1 MFSLRT
7 IQKLSQIFPLIS
19 FFNSWNMNHFMRCL
33 FSPDDDVDEASRVA
47 KSKRLI
53 FQRSRQDKG
62 ANSMPSESWAK
73 IERGEKSN
81 RRASLPHNLKIPV
94 IIFTPPSPSPDIN
107 DPDYPE
113 FFQDRPY
120 LESKVNCMST
130 SVDDDIATKMV
141 TETSATSGSLESTKE
156 MVSGGFGLSTAS
168 CRNDD
173 VYLRLRSKS
182 FTSTVDTESLS
193 DDDDEEDYDMVQSTP
208 EFDEILSNART
219 EREILNCLKFKEEN
233 KL

>member
-1 MFSLRT
+1 
-7 IQKLSQIFPLIS
+7 
-19 FFNSWNMNHFMRCL
+19 
-33 FSPDDDVDEASRVA
+33 
-47 KSKRLI
+47 
-53 FQRSRQDKG
+53 
-62 ANSMPSESWAK
+62 MPSESWAK
-73 IERGEKSN
+73 NERGVEKAN

-130 SVDDDIATKMV
+130 SVECDDDVTTKMV
-141 TETSATSGSLESTKE
+141 TETSAASTSLESSKDMGST
-156 MVSGGFGLSTAS
+156 GFGLSTAS
-168 CRNDD
+168 CQNDD

-182 FTSTVDTESLS
+182 FTSTVSLS
-193 DDDDEEDYDMVQSTP
+193 DEEEEEDYDMVQSTP